1 MARRT
6 REEAEQTR
14 CRILDTAE
22 ALFSTHGVSRTTLAT
37 IASAAGLTR
46 GAVYWHFENK
56 LDLYRAMLDR
66 IIPNFDTHLGE
77 LKAGAAH
84 NPAAAL
90 WRFSNSLL
98 RSVTLDARLQRV
110 LQVIFLRTEHVDEL
124 APVQDECIA
133 KMREAHSTLTQIL
146 LAAQVRGQL
155 QPLVQPMMAAQSL
168 QALHDGLLR
177 IWLADAQRFDLARDT
192 PALLSCL
199 YAGLFRPEVLEQLSP
214 HP

>member
-37 IASAAGLTR
+37 IAGAAGLTR
-46 GAVYWHFENK
+46 GAVYWHFEDK

-66 IIPNFDTHLGE
+66 IIPHFDTHLNE
-77 LKAGAAH
+77 LQAGAAH
-84 NPAAAL
+84 NPAQAL
-90 WRFSNSLL
+90 WGFSNRLL
-98 RSVTLDARLQRV
+98 NSVAQDPRLHRV
-110 LQVIFLRTEHVDEL
+110 LQIIFLRTEHVDEL
-124 APVQDECIA
+124 APVQDQCIA

-146 LAAQVRGQL
+146 LEAQAHGQL
-155 QPLVQPMMAAQSL
+155 QPHVQPVMAAQSL

-177 IWLADAQRFDLARDT
+177 IWLADSQRFDLAHGT
-192 PALLSCL
+192 PALLSSL
-199 YAGLFRPEVLEQLSP
+199 YHGLFKPEVLEQLSP
-214 HP
+214 RP